1 MKIWLRGVKI
11 WLYGVKI
18 WLFVGFSRNAVT
30 LEISTMK
37 RRVLRISQAI
47 NKINIT
53 TKKREPL
60 RGSVFP

>member
-18 WLFVGFSRNAVT
+18 WLFVDFSRNTVS

-37 RRVLRISQAI
+37 RCVLRISQAI
-47 NKINIT
+47 KEINIK
-53 TKKREPL
+53 TKNESP
-60 RGSVFP
+60 